1 MPSPP
6 STSATSNSGR
16 PAIVR
21 FIMPST
27 SISEIVKRSNPA
39 ARKSADSL
47 IVASTASTRV
57 GLHTIKRLRIM
68 QAPLQ
73 SLDLRHQYLSQV
85 LRDGAIKSIQ
95 HFRPGP
101 VEDLRRSTLFQG
113 LRHMQ
118 NQPHL

>member
-47 IVASTASTRV
+47 MVASTASTRV

-73 SLDLRHQYLSQV
+73 SLDLSHQYL
-85 LRDGAIKSIQ
+85 
-95 HFRPGP
+95 
-101 VEDLRRSTLFQG
+101 
-113 LRHMQ
+113 
-118 NQPHL
+118 